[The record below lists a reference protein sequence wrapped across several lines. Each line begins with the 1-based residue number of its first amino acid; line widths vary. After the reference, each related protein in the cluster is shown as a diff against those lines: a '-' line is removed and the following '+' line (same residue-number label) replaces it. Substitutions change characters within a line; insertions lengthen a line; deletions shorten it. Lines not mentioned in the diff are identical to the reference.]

1 MQSRKRSLQ
10 GLAVIASLLVGSV
23 VMAGD
28 KQLRLTP
35 AAASSWMQGQSA
47 LFFADDVEQINYAK
61 DSYFVLGFAQSS
73 TTGAYGGLWEASHPL
88 SALNAEEFSKLGVD
102 TVSLYDL
109 LPAEEIPSL
118 VAAEKSRYSLV
129 AKKDAKSATPPV
141 GSVSEE
147 LRAALLAKGR
157 HYLIWMNWNGFSL
170 NVLTLGLKSGE
181 QMTVGYRIF
190 DLDRN
195 EMIANSSVLFMEK
208 VDLQG
213 ATAKDFLERNEL
225 QRFKEDVEKLMRS
238 RFTSTKM
245 GTVGLAPR
253 KTIPQ
258 MLGMP
263 VAKP

>member
-1 MQSRKRSLQ
+1 VQSRKRSLQ
-10 GLAVIASLLVGSV
+10 GLAVIASLFVASV

-35 AAASSWMQGQSA
+35 AAASAWMQGQSA
-47 LFFADDVEQINYAK
+47 LFFSDDIEKISYAK
-61 DSYFVLGFAQSS
+61 DSYYVIGVAESS
-73 TTGAYGGLWEASHPL
+73 TTGAYGGLWEASQPL
-88 SALNAEEFSKLGVD
+88 SAINAEEFSKLGVD
-102 TVSLYDL
+102 SVSLYDL
-109 LPAEEIPSL
+109 LPAQEIPRL
-118 VAAEKSRYSLV
+118 IAAEKSRYSL
-129 AKKDAKSATPPV
+129 AKKKDKSATLAN

-157 HYLIWMNWNGFSL
+157 RYLIWVNWDGFKL
-170 NVLTLGLKSGE
+170 HVLALGMKPFE

-213 ATAKDFLERNEL
+213 ATAKDFLEQNEL
-225 QRFKEDVEKLMRS
+225 QRFKEDVERLMRS
-238 RFTSTKM
+238 RFTSTKV

-253 KTIPQ
+253 RTIPQ
-258 MLGMP
+258 FLGMP

>member
-1 MQSRKRSLQ
+1 VRSRKRSLQ
-10 GLAVIASLLVGSV
+10 GLAVIASLFVASG

-47 LFFADDVEQINYAK
+47 VFFCDDVEQISYAK
-61 DSYFVLGFAQSS
+61 DSYFVLGFSESS
-73 TTGAYGGLWEASHPL
+73 TTGAYGGLWEASQPL
-88 SALNAEEFSKLGVD
+88 SAINAEEFSKLGVD
-102 TVSLYDL
+102 TVSLYDV
-109 LPAEEIPSL
+109 LPAEEIPRL

-129 AKKDAKSATPPV
+129 AKQQDKSATPAN

-157 HYLIWMNWNGFSL
+157 QYLIWVNWDGFKL
-170 NVLTLGLKSGE
+170 HVLTLGLKPFE

-190 DLDRN
+190 DLERN

-213 ATAKDFLERNEL
+213 ATAKAFLEQNEL
-225 QRFKEDVEKLMRS
+225 QRFKEDVARLMRS
-238 RFTSTKM
+238 RFTSTKV

-258 MLGMP
+258 FLGMP